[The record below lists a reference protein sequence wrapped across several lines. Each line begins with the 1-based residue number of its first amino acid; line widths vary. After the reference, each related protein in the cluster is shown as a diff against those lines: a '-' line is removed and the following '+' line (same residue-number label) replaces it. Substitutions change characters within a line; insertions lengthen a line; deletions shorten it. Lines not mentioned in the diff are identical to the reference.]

1 MNVPSSSPATL
12 QQDFEDSDEAIRIT
26 RAEQVRA
33 RDYLASIVESSGD
46 AIIAKTLDGTVT
58 AWNSAAERMFGYSAG
73 EMIGQSITRLFP
85 PDLLGEEDEI
95 IARLRSGERVGDRET
110 RRLHKDGREV
120 HVSLT
125 VSPIRN
131 AAGEIIGASKI
142 IRDMSERKAAES
154 RFSNLQAELIHLARW
169 NTMGMMA
176 SSIAHELNQPLAAM
190 TNYLGALRRVLAS
203 QPQNQK
209 LLNELVEKAAQQGQ
223 RAATIIQHVRD
234 LVAKGKSEKRP
245 ESLSGV
251 AREALQIASVA
262 TRQSGIDVRFEAAT
276 GLPFVV
282 IDRIQIQQVIINLVR
297 NAAEAM
303 LTEPVRQL
311 RVKVRRDG
319 ESLRMDIADTGPGLP
334 PVVADHLFEAFVT
347 TKATGM
353 GLGLSICQQIVTTHG
368 GKMWAS
374 PNKPNGTVFSFTV
387 PMEFESG

>member
-85 PDLLGEEDEI
+85 PELLGEEDEI

-125 VSPIRN
+125 ISPIRN

-262 TRQSGIDVRFEAAT
+262 TRQSGMDVRFEAAT